1 MKEYQKLKVLKEG
14 NKKIIILYGTT
25 YELIEDEPVEKTT
38 ESELK
43 NNKTNVIKKGRK

>member
-25 YELIEDEPVEKTT
+25 YELIEEEQVEKTIGD
-38 ESELK
+38 ELK
-43 NNKTNVIKKGRK
+43 DNKANIIKKGRK

>member
-25 YELIEDEPVEKTT
+25 YELIEEEPVEKTM
-38 ESELK
+38 EGELK
-43 NNKTNVIKKGRK
+43 NNKTNIIKKGTK

>member
-1 MKEYQKLKVLKEG
+1 VLKEG

-43 NNKTNVIKKGRK
+43 NNKTNAIKKGRK